1 MKKRLLLL
9 LLCLTLLLTG
19 CAAGKEQM
27 PVFRIYGLSDT
38 PGSDAISAVTM
49 DWSGQKSLTVDQ
61 QAQAALEQ
69 LLGGCTE
76 PGYRSPIP
84 QGVQLRSCQ
93 LTGGMALVDFSQG
106 YEQLSGID
114 LTMADYCVTL
124 TLSQLPG
131 VSVVRITV
139 EGQELAY
146 RSHSLLRSQDLLM
159 TSEDDRVRAER
170 VQRISRRAVDDAELR
185 ADVLCDLG
193 RMLLRKLQ
201 HPDIRDYQRVGLH
214 VLQKFKILRER
225 GKLVFA
231 RERVAGHVYPPPHRM
246 RKLHR
251 FAQLLLVEVARRGAH
266 PELSPRQIHGVR
278 AVMER
283 NCKALHIPGGG

>member
-1 MKKRLLLL
+1 MN
-9 LLCLTLLLTG
+9 
-19 CAAGKEQM
+19 E
-27 PVFRIYGLSDT
+27 
-38 PGSDAISAVTM
+38 
-49 DWSGQKSLTVDQ
+49 SLQ
-61 QAQAALEQ
+61 
-69 LLGGCTE
+69 
-76 PGYRSPIP
+76 P
-84 QGVQLRSCQ
+84 QLRR
-93 LTGGMALVDFSQG
+93 
-106 YEQLSGID
+106 GIAANFPD
-114 LTMADYCVTL
+114 ILQR
-124 TLSQLPG
+124 SLP
-131 VSVVRITV
+131 R
-139 EGQELAY
+139 
-146 RSHSLLRSQDLLM
+146 
-159 TSEDDRVRAER
+159 EDDRVRAER

-185 ADVLCDLG
+185 ADVLCDPG

-283 NCKALHIPGGG
+283 HCKALHIPGGG